1 MKLYKSFLFVSLLFA
16 QSIFAQIVSVTPP
29 YPSITDSVTIIFDAT
44 QGNGELVGVSPV
56 YMHTGVITSESV
68 NEADWLHKIAE
79 WGEDDTLV
87 LMEDIGN
94 NHHKMTFHVRDFYG
108 LSSTEGAQEMAFVF
122 RNVDGS
128 KAGKNADGSDVYVH
142 LYETN
147 QFARFTAPI
156 EFPLDLNIGETTT
169 ITVSAKENAMIN
181 LFHEGNLVAQT
192 YGTSLSW
199 TLNPTQTGK
208 FWFWFEAQSGGET
221 IIDSVYYIV
230 QTEQIIADIP
240 SGTVDGINYVND
252 STVILCLFAPYKD
265 FVYLISDL
273 SNWEVSP
280 EYMLNKT
287 PDGNR
292 YWIQLTGLEPLKE
305 YGFQYFV
312 DFEINIADPYADKFL
327 DRWND
332 SKIHPIIY
340 PNLKPYPFGKTSEMV
355 SIFQTGQE
363 DYEWEVPNF
372 TKPDQRDLVV
382 YELLVR
388 DFHLWHNYQT
398 VLDSIEYLKGLG
410 INAIELMPV
419 MEFDGNDSWGYMTA
433 FYFAP
438 DKDYGTKSMLKHF
451 IDEAHKNGMAVILDI
466 VLNHA
471 SGQNS
476 MARLY
481 KNKDTGKTTSENPW
495 FNERIPHPY
504 GYHHDF
510 NHASYYTQD
519 FVDRV
524 LDYWV
529 SEYNID
535 GYRMD
540 LSKGFTNNVTVGY
553 DEEGDII
560 WTDVGAWGNYDSDR
574 VYFLQRM
581 ANELWASHPGKYII
595 LEHLASF
602 DEEVV
607 LSNHGF
613 MLWCGQSANGQFRQA
628 AMGYTD
634 NSDFKYGISYQN
646 YQGNNLGK
654 HNLVGYMESHDEER
668 LMYECLTYGNEYY
681 ADGDTIPTYS
691 IKDKTTAIERMGL
704 AAAFFF
710 SVPGPKMFWQFG
722 ERGYDYSIN
731 WPAIE
736 EPGVTRTNKKPPLW
750 EYMTDT
756 NRIRLYKTYAAL
768 IKLKTE
774 NILFRTSN
782 FEMSTSNY
790 DKRIR
795 LWDDGYVGTDMAAV
809 ILGNFNVQTQSVW
822 PEFSHTGW
830 WYDYLSGDSIYV
842 ENAQIEGNNF
852 TFQYEA
858 GEYHIYTDKKLET
871 PDLSVP
877 KEDGINEFY
886 TASEYSYAYPN
897 PFNNSITIGLNLNE
911 PQKIEI
917 SVYNLLG
924 KKVATIVDKKLSSG
938 TYEFIWN
945 GVNNETE
952 IQQNGYYI
960 YIVKA
965 ESFTDS
971 GKILKY

>member
-1 MKLYKSFLFVSLLFA
+1 MW
-16 QSIFAQIVSVTPP
+16 
-29 YPSITDSVTIIFDAT
+29 
-44 QGNGELVGVSPV
+44 GNMN
-56 YMHTGVITSESV
+56 YNY
-68 NEADWLHKIAE
+68 NEATMGW
-79 WGEDDTLV
+79 V
-87 LMEDIGN
+87 N
-94 NHHKMTFHVRDFYG
+94 
-108 LSSTEGAQEMAFVF
+108 
-122 RNVDGS
+122 
-128 KAGKNADGSDVYVH
+128 
-142 LYETN
+142 
-147 QFARFTAPI
+147 
-156 EFPLDLNIGETTT
+156 
-169 ITVSAKENAMIN
+169 
-181 LFHEGNLVAQT
+181 
-192 YGTSLSW
+192 TS
-199 TLNPTQTGK
+199 N
-208 FWFWFEAQSGGET
+208 
-221 IIDSVYYIV
+221 
-230 QTEQIIADIP
+230 
-240 SGTVDGINYVND
+240 
-252 STVILCLFAPYKD
+252 
-265 FVYLISDL
+265 
-273 SNWEVSP
+273 
-280 EYMLNKT
+280 
-287 PDGNR
+287 
-292 YWIQLTGLEPLKE
+292 
-305 YGFQYFV
+305 
-312 DFEINIADPYADKFL
+312 
-327 DRWND
+327 
-332 SKIHPIIY
+332 
-340 PNLKPYPFGKTSEMV
+340 FG
-355 SIFQTGQE
+355 
-363 DYEWEVPNF
+363 
-372 TKPDQRDLVV
+372 
-382 YELLVR
+382 
-388 DFHLWHNYQT
+388 
-398 VLDSIEYLKGLG
+398 
-410 INAIELMPV
+410 
-419 MEFDGNDSWGYMTA
+419 
-433 FYFAP
+433 
-438 DKDYGTKSMLKHF
+438 
-451 IDEAHKNGMAVILDI
+451 
-466 VLNHA
+466 
-471 SGQNS
+471 
-476 MARLY
+476 
-481 KNKDTGKTTSENPW
+481 
-495 FNERIPHPY
+495 
-504 GYHHDF
+504 
-510 NHASYYTQD
+510 
-519 FVDRV
+519 
-524 LDYWV
+524 
-529 SEYNID
+529 
-535 GYRMD
+535 
-540 LSKGFTNNVTVGY
+540 
-553 DEEGDII
+553 
-560 WTDVGAWGNYDSDR
+560 
-574 VYFLQRM
+574 
-581 ANELWASHPGKYII
+581 
-595 LEHLASF
+595 
-602 DEEVV
+602 
-607 LSNHGF
+607 
-613 MLWCGQSANGQFRQA
+613 
-628 AMGYTD
+628 
-634 NSDFKYGISYQN
+634 GISYKSRN
-646 YQGNNLGK
+646 WTVP
-654 HNLVGYMESHDEER
+654 NLVGYMESHDEER